1 MDSIEERLLFV
12 ILQRAF
18 HSADTSPGIRDLR
31 KWTPWRALG
40 YAIDESG
47 LKREGVLTGYPV
59 QAPALQ
65 HVRVGG
71 LKRCDE
77 GR

>member
-1 MDSIEERLLFV
+1 MDSIEECLLFV

-18 HSADTSPGIRDLR
+18 HSRVR
-31 KWTPWRALG
+31 NWTLWRALG
-40 YAIDESG
+40 YAIDESE